1 MLVLIVTLTVL
12 WNVVL
17 AHDYQRFRDLAAESE
32 AFHWTLIAVGSLL
45 FLAIIVL
52 SSVLGIQLFASIRW
66 RNRQADFLA
75 TVSHELNSPL
85 SSIKL
90 FAQTLRRGDLD
101 PADRAGFVSKILFD
115 VGRLSRIIANILRA
129 AEADNRGEELQVAL
143 QEVELGKYLHD
154 YVDDARALYEGKLE
168 LELTGE
174 REARASIDPMM
185 FRQVLDNLVD
195 NAVRY
200 RGSGVAQMEFRLL
213 RPDGWV
219 ELEAIDQ
226 GVGIPEEELGLIFDR
241 FYRAE
246 NLSPDRRRRGM
257 GIGLDVVR
265 TIIRGH
271 GGEVGARS
279 EGPGKG
285 TAIWV
290 RIPGVEEPA
299 APESVRS

>member
-1 MLVLIVTLTVL
+1 MVLIVTLTVL

-17 AHDYQRFRDLAAESE
+17 AHDYRRLRELAAGDE
-32 AFHWTLIAVGSLL
+32 AFHWTLIIVGTLL
-45 FLAIIVL
+45 FLAMIVL
-52 SSVLGIQLFASIRW
+52 SCVLGIQLFASIRW
-66 RNRQADFLA
+66 RDRQANFLA

-90 FAQTLRRGDLD
+90 FAQTLRRSDLEPD
-101 PADRAGFVSKILFD
+101 DRAGFVSKILFD

-129 AEADNRGEELQVAL
+129 AEADNRGEEFQVAP
-143 QEVELGKYLHD
+143 QEVELRGYLHD
-154 YVDDARALYEGKLE
+154 YVGDARALYEGKLE

-174 REARASIDPMM
+174 AEAWVAIDPMM
-185 FRQVLDNLVD
+185 FHQVLDNLVD
-195 NAVRY
+195 NAMRY
-200 RGSGVAQMEFRLL
+200 RGSGMAQMEFRLV
-213 RPDGWV
+213 RANGWV
-219 ELEAIDQ
+219 ELNAIDQ
-226 GVGIPEEELGLIFDR
+226 GVGIPKEELELIFDR

-290 RIPGVEEPA
+290 RIPGLKEPA

>member
-1 MLVLIVTLTVL
+1 
-12 WNVVL
+12 
-17 AHDYQRFRDLAAESE
+17 
-32 AFHWTLIAVGSLL
+32 VGSLL

>member
-1 MLVLIVTLTVL
+1 MRARRNFSLRGPIVLFSVVLVLIVTLTVL

-226 GVGIPEEELGLIFDR
+226 GVGIPEEELGL
-241 FYRAE
+241 
-246 NLSPDRRRRGM
+246 
-257 GIGLDVVR
+257 
-265 TIIRGH
+265 
-271 GGEVGARS
+271 
-279 EGPGKG
+279 
-285 TAIWV
+285 
-290 RIPGVEEPA
+290 
-299 APESVRS
+299 